1 MAISQT
7 LVLVKPDGVSRGLI
21 GNIMSR
27 FEKRGL
33 KIVGLKMTKID
44 KNFAQKHYTEDIAER
59 RGQKVRD
66 MLLNFITSH
75 PVVAMCIE
83 GVDAVENVRK
93 IVGETQPLK
102 AIPGTIRGDY
112 AHISYS
118 HASEKDMV
126 VQNLV
131 HASGNQEEAKA
142 EVSLWFS
149 IDELH
154 EYKHSYEERV
164 F

>member
-1 MAISQT
+1 MIEQT

-21 GNIMSR
+21 GEIIAR
-27 FEKRGL
+27 FERRGL
-33 KIVGLKMTKID
+33 KIIGLKMTEVDNDMAK
-44 KNFAQKHYTEDIAER
+44 KHYTEDIAKR
-59 RGQKVRD
+59 RGQKVRE
-66 MLLNFITSH
+66 MLLNFIVSGT
-75 PVVAMCIE
+75 VVAICIE

-93 IVGETQPLK
+93 IVGETEPLK
-102 AIPGTIRGDY
+102 AMPGTIRGDY
-112 AHISYS
+112 CHVSYS
-118 HASEKDMV
+118 HADSKKMV

-131 HASGNQEEAKA
+131 HASGSKEEAKA

-154 EYKHSYEERV
+154 DYKHSHEKHV

>member
-1 MAISQT
+1 MGISQT
-7 LVLVKPDGVSRGLI
+7 LVLVKPDGIARGLI
-21 GNIMSR
+21 GEIISR

-33 KIVGLKMTKID
+33 KIVGLKMTKVD
-44 KNFAQKHYTEDIAER
+44 KDFAQQHYTEDITKR

-66 MLLNFITSH
+66 MLLDFVTSS
-75 PVVAMCIE
+75 PIVAMCVE

-93 IVGETQPLK
+93 IVGETQPMK
-102 AIPGTIRGDY
+102 ALPGTIRGDF
-112 AHISYS
+112 AHVSYD
-118 HASEKDMV
+118 HADEKEMV

-131 HASGNQEEAKA
+131 HASGNKEEAKM

-149 IDELH
+149 IDDLH
-154 EYKHSYEERV
+154 EYKNVHESRV